1 MRHVHERLR
10 LWIDERRAPPA
21 DPVAHA
27 VRQELRDE
35 VGREHE
41 DEEPRPPPEQSND
54 CRRDEEH
61 DAVRPDPGEEDEE
74 PVEPAESMVDYPA
87 LEVAVGPDQVGSSCL
102 VWSISSCGLNGLPT
116 KAWAPREAASAASCS
131 STFPLNMITGIAP
144 TPWRSWTRRSIS
156 QPSTPGIITSRSTRS
171 GDDSSRTFRPSSALP
186 ASRTA

>member
-10 LWIDERRAPPA
+10 LWIEGRRAPPT

-87 LEVAVGPDQVGSSCL
+87 LEVAVGPPVAAMAAGRVEGEDAVLVGPL
-102 VWSISSCGLNGLPT
+102 PDRALRHPEVFRGLAEGQPIRL
-116 KAWAPREAASAASCS
+116 APRSKAMFVLSHAS
-131 STFPLNMITGIAP
+131 PN
-144 TPWRSWTRRSIS
+144 
-156 QPSTPGIITSRSTRS
+156 
-171 GDDSSRTFRPSSALP
+171 LP
-186 ASRTA
+186 KTQRF